1 MVLSGD
7 LTFEE
12 ESTHLEYEVP
22 HADQIDSNTWSRVM
36 KITGKLWDA
45 CNHAQEI
52 SVYVLHAVH
61 TFHDET
67 WDLFTFVGGA
77 GDYYGDL
84 MYINQQIQEQ
94 AWRRF
99 YSHSLQRKL
108 GAAD

>member
-36 KITGKLWDA
+36 KITGQLWDA
-45 CNHAQEI
+45 CNHSQEI

-77 GDYYGDL
+77 GG
-84 MYINQQIQEQ
+84 
-94 AWRRF
+94 
-99 YSHSLQRKL
+99 
-108 GAAD
+108 